1 MILDNKQFMDMV
13 ERNRMEGILLSNGFK
28 QDPKERKRYSKK
40 ISGHKLNVDIGSD
53 LIQMYVNIIMVFS
66 KNYIEEKF
74 NLQEEL
80 DKVIEWIK
88 KDDN

>member
-1 MILDNKQFMDMV
+1 MKTFSII
-13 ERNRMEGILLSNGFK
+13 ERKRTREILLSNGFK
-28 QDPKERKRYSKK
+28 KDPKENSRYSKK
-40 ISGHKLNVDIGSD
+40 VYHCKLNVDVSSTSVRM
-53 LIQMYVNIIMVFS
+53 LVNSVMVFS

-74 NLQEEL
+74 NLQDEL